1 MDKKLFRSI
10 LLIITYAVL
19 LVLVLL
25 KIDVIAGSAASFLR
39 VMQPFF
45 LGFAIAF
52 VLNRPCAWFR
62 QSYGRLL
69 GGKAEG
75 LALPLAVLSSY
86 LTFVLAAVI
95 LVAFVVPQIA
105 ESGRM
110 FASNVGGG
118 IEHLTIWVNQLLS
131 KMDLENI
138 NIPSVTSNLSQTL
151 EKVFHTLT
159 DAMGGVMDQV
169 LAITSSIISVA
180 VTLLLSLVF
189 SVYMLAGKETL
200 LAQCRRLVQTYV
212 PARFSAPFLRVMGMA
227 ADIFTKYVQG
237 QLVEACILGGLCFA
251 GMVILR
257 LDYAPMISV
266 IVGVSAL
273 VPVAGAYIGAV
284 LGALMLLMVSP
295 LKSLLFLVYLGCLQ
309 QIEGNVI
316 YPRVVGTSL
325 GLPGIWVLT
334 AVTVGGG
341 MFGLLGIILSV
352 PTVSLLYALVQQDL
366 RRRAG
371 GRLEAGAEDSQ
382 AEEK

>member
-1 MDKKLFRSI
+1 MEKKLFRSI
-10 LLIITYAVL
+10 LLIITYAML

-25 KIDVIAGSAASFLR
+25 KIDVITGTAANFLK

-62 QSYGRLL
+62 RGYGKLL
-69 GGKAEG
+69 RGKAEG

-86 LTFVLAAVI
+86 LAFVLVAVI

-110 FASNVGGG
+110 FASNLEGG
-118 IEHLTIWVNQLLS
+118 IQHLTVWVNHLLS
-131 KMDLENI
+131 QLDLENI
-138 NIPSVTSNLSQTL
+138 NIPSITSNLSQTL
-151 EKVFHTLT
+151 EKIFHTLT

-169 LAITSSIISVA
+169 VAITSSIISVA
-180 VTLLLSLVF
+180 VTLVLSLVF
-189 SVYMLAGKETL
+189 SVYMLAGRENL
-200 LAQCRRLVQTYV
+200 LAQCRRLVQTYT
-212 PARFSAPFLRVMGMA
+212 PERFSAPFLRIVGMA
-227 ADIFTKYVQG
+227 ADIFAKYVQG

-251 GMVILR
+251 GMVVLR

-273 VPVAGAYIGAV
+273 VPVAGAYIGAI

-295 LKSLLFLVYLGCLQ
+295 FKSLLFLIYLGCLQ

-341 MFGLLGIILSV
+341 MFGLVGIILSV
-352 PTVSLLYALVQQDL
+352 PTVSLLYTLVQQDL
-366 RRRAG
+366 RRRGGGTEAGEEAG
-371 GRLEAGAEDSQ
+371 GP
-382 AEEK
+382 EEK